1 MFLLLGIS
9 LASVSLL
16 ARETSSTSS
25 LNQKLIVGGDFNF
38 PPYEF
43 LDKEGT
49 PTGYN
54 TELTN
59 EIAEV
64 MGINVDIRLGNWS
77 EMRSLMKE
85 GEIDVLQGI
94 SQSEQRATI
103 YDFSPHHAIITQ
115 SVFTRNDHPK
125 TVARIEDLR
134 GKEVIVQERGIMH
147 DLMLAQNIGAILIT
161 VDTHADALRL
171 LASGKHD
178 YAVIANLPGLYLGR
192 EFALSNIRSIGQ
204 SFAAQRYGYGV
215 MKGREDIL
223 AKFSEGLAILK
234 NTGRQQE
241 IYDKWFGGLEKPA
254 FPWKQVGQ
262 TGAILSVFLLL
273 ILGGIVIWNRMLKQE
288 VDRRT
293 KELKMQ
299 QQQLL
304 QADKMASLGV
314 LVSGVAH
321 EINNPCS
328 LVLMNLSMLKDVLR
342 DSEEV
347 YEDFYQKYGDF
358 DLGGLPYKRMREQI
372 PSMLEDL
379 STGANRIHRIVD
391 DLRDFARQG
400 SLELGEQVDLN
411 AVAEVSI
418 RLVDNTIKKSTH
430 SFSKVLREPLPT
442 FTGNSQK
449 IEQVIINL
457 IVNACQS
464 LTSTENEIVLSTYYE
479 KHSQS
484 VCLVI
489 QDQGKGIE
497 EEDLPKLNDPFFTTK
512 RDQGGMGLGLS
523 VSSGIV
529 REHGGTLEYE
539 SILGVGTR
547 VVLSLPVNQTLP
559 ANQRSSKA

>member
-1 MFLLLGIS
+1 MLSFIFLIS
-9 LASVSLL
+9 SSPLL
-16 ARETSSTSS
+16 ARDLSSN
-25 LNQKLIVGGDFNF
+25 LNQVIVVGGDFNY

-43 LDKEGT
+43 LDKEGN

-54 TELTN
+54 TELTR

-77 EMRSLMKE
+77 EMRSLIQE

-94 SQSEQRATI
+94 IQSEQRAES
-103 YDFSPHHAIITQ
+103 YDFSPHHAIINQ
-115 SVFTRNDHPK
+115 SVFTRNDNPK
-125 TVARIEDLR
+125 AVARIEDLR

-147 DLMLAQNIGAILIT
+147 DLMLTQNIDVTLIT

-178 YAVIANLPGLYLGR
+178 YAIIANLPGLYLGR

-204 SFAAQRYGYGV
+204 SFSAQRYGYGV

-241 IYDKWFGGLEKPA
+241 IYDKWIGGLEKPA

-262 TGAILSVFLLL
+262 TGAILSVLLLL

-347 YEDFYQKYGDF
+347 YETFYKQYGDF
-358 DLGGLPYKRMREQI
+358 NLGGLPYERMREQI
-372 PSMLEDL
+372 PCMLEDI

-411 AVAEVSI
+411 AVVEVSI
-418 RLVDNTIKKSTH
+418 RLVDNTIKKSTD

-442 FTGNSQK
+442 FLGNSQK

-464 LTSTENEIVLSTYYE
+464 LTSTDNEIVLSTYYE
-479 KHSQS
+479 EHSQS
-484 VCLVI
+484 VCLEI
-489 QDQGKGIE
+489 QDQGKGIKE
-497 EEDLPKLNDPFFTTK
+497 ENLPKLNDPFFTTK

-539 SILGVGTR
+539 SISGVGTR
-547 VVLSLPVNQTLP
+547 VVLSLPVNQ
-559 ANQRSSKA
+559 RSSKA